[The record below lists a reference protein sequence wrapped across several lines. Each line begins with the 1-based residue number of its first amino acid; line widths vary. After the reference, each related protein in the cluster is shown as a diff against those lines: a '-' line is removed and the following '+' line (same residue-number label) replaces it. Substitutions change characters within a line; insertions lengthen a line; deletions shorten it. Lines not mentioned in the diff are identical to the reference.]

1 MGGRQPPP
9 GISFYI
15 GCPIPSGQPGH
26 RHTMQAKL
34 SDSAGYIPVRICVYT
49 HTRLGGDTVGVG
61 GWRGESDVNVLL
73 MYEILSRI
81 KLFKEG

>member
-1 MGGRQPPP
+1 M
-9 GISFYI
+9 
-15 GCPIPSGQPGH
+15 
-26 RHTMQAKL
+26 
-34 SDSAGYIPVRICVYT
+34 CVYT
-49 HTRLGGDTVGVG
+49 YTFGGDTGGAG